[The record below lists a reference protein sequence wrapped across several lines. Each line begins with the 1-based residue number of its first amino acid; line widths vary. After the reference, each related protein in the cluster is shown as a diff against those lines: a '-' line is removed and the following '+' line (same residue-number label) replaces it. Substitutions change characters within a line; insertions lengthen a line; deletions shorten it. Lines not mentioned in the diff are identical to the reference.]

1 MNLTTENTIES
12 ALVQSLVE
20 PDAHTEGNTP
30 DYNPELSMFKYKG
43 IKFLQESQPKCWEN
57 LSFGRKK
64 KK

>member
-20 PDAHTEGNTP
+20 PDAHAEGNTP
-30 DYNPELSMFKYKG
+30 DYSPELSMFKYKV
-43 IKFLQESQPKCWEN
+43 IKFLQELQPKRWEN